1 MASGELSTESK
12 ILLQSFIPNW
22 QQLTTDEK
30 NAESI
35 KLISQDFYLYC
46 EFNLMIRNK
55 KGQIVPL
62 ILNQEQRQIVDAV
75 MQDLVAGRPV
85 RYIILK
91 DRQIGISTVIE
102 ALCMWWTTT
111 HRNTSAMIMAHEAKA
126 AKNLYEMSRRYYDFS
141 HPFFQPDR
149 KYNTREALVFDV
161 SDEIKDKYAQQGQR
175 HPGLGSS
182 IMTLVAKEGSGR
194 SFTGS
199 FLHAS
204 EVAFWE
210 GSADAIAAVFQTIP
224 MLSDT
229 FIFLESTAN
238 GVGGYFYDEWQLAK
252 KNESAFKP
260 LFFAWHEHEEYFI
273 PGKISQYTS
282 EEEEIVDL
290 FKELGYDPATF
301 DGRLLWRREKQ
312 KEFRTDPQKFYQ
324 EYPST
329 DMEAFLASGRP
340 VFDIQQLVKMER
352 YAIQHPSHIF
362 GSLIPNTE
370 PQSMASEPFVF
381 TEVPMTFQDQD
392 PTPLKIW
399 EQPEKNVAYTL
410 GIDVSDGIAV
420 ATEGG
425 KQSDF
430 SVIDVM
436 RTDNYKT
443 VARWRGHV
451 DPDLLGEIA
460 FAIGT
465 YYNKALIGVEVNN
478 HGLTTVQSLRNK
490 FYRNLY
496 MRETSEDEIFQERTS
511 RMGWLTNRKTKE
523 LIINNL
529 VTAIREGVIFDLDIV
544 FIRECMT
551 YVRDDQGR
559 TNAQAGLFD
568 DTVMAKAI
576 NLQMANFNSINQHA
590 IKTRIKKDTTVTNGR
605 STDTRTIFDADANGF
620 GTNNRSKRSKHIS
633 SVAARRRKQRE
644 VHQNQKRQRNSLS

>member
-1 MASGELSTESK
+1 MAQELSPESK
-12 ILLQSFIPNW
+12 AVVQSFIPYYS
-22 QQLTTDEK
+22 QLSPEER
-30 NAESI
+30 NAEAVKI
-35 KLISQDFYLYC
+35 ISQDFFLYC

-62 ILNQEQRQIVDAV
+62 VLNDEQTKLVHHV
-75 MQDLVAGRPV
+75 MQDLAAGRPV

-91 DRQIGISTVIE
+91 DRQIGVSTVIE

-149 KYNTREALVFDV
+149 KYNTRESLVFDV
-161 SDEIKDKYAQQGQR
+161 TDEVKDRYAQQGMK

-182 IMTLVAKEGSGR
+182 IMTLVAKEGAGR

-210 GSADAIAAVFQTIP
+210 GSADATAAVFQTIP
-224 MLSDT
+224 MLPGT

-238 GVGGYFYDEWQLAK
+238 GIGGYFYDEWQLAVK
-252 KNESAFKP
+252 GKSSFKP
-260 LFFAWHEHEEYFI
+260 LFFAWHEHDEYQI
-273 PGKISQYTS
+273 PGTVSVLDD
-282 EEEEIVDL
+282 EEIELIDL
-290 FKELGYDPATF
+290 FKDLNYDPATF
-301 DGRLLWRREKQ
+301 DSKILWRREKQ
-312 KEFRTDPQKFYQ
+312 KDFRTDPKKFYQ
-324 EYPST
+324 EYPAT

-340 VFDIQQLVKMER
+340 VFDIKQLSKMER
-352 YAIQHPSHIF
+352 YATDNPSHIF
-362 GSLIPNTE
+362 GGLLPNTD
-370 PQSMASEPFVF
+370 PTTMAKEPFILQ
-381 TEVPMTFQDQD
+381 EVPVTFQDQD

-399 EQPEKNVAYTL
+399 DKPQKNEKYTI
-410 GIDVSDGIAV
+410 GIDVADGIAV

-425 KQSDF
+425 KKTDF

-436 RTDNYKT
+436 DSNLKT
-443 VARWRGHV
+443 VARWHGHI
-451 DPDLLGEIA
+451 DPDQLGEIA
-460 FAIGT
+460 FAIGH

-496 MRETSEDEIFQERTS
+496 MRETSEDEMFQERTS

-576 NLQMANFNSINQHA
+576 NLEMAQFNSLNQTV
-590 IKTRIKKDTTVTNGR
+590 IKDRIKKDTVLKNGR
-605 STDTRTIFDADANGF
+605 ANDSNSIFDPDANGF
-620 GTNNRSKRSKHIS
+620 SKPGSSRSKRIE
-633 SVAARRRKQRE
+633 SVIAKRRKQRATHTE
-644 VHQNQKRQRNSLS
+644 QKRKRNS